1 MFRRMLLSAL
11 VVFAIAIAARSTR
24 ADDAKPIADHEEFLT
39 RKAELEQQKV
49 WLDSLTALALQVT
62 KSGSA
67 LHAAR
72 MSITDPKGAERLA
85 QFDQGIRSG
94 NLDYSTRPPESF
106 IQASL
111 IRTITSNSTD
121 KGATSREFLDVR
133 LKLVGGPRYF
143 TMANVDADML
153 AGEQRDS
160 TTLRDASFSL
170 NYVPVFSTQYRTART
185 TFVGALFRIFDG
197 TSYYG
202 LQLGGQELSRSALA
216 PSTVSGAIIWPITT
230 TFEKTFRKH
239 NGQPAG
245 LLLDFFL
252 CDGDTTSFLNKLNLR
267 GTILF
272 DLEHAQNPNY
282 RFVVEVPFARY
293 RNLP

>member
-1 MFRRMLLSAL
+1 MSRRLTLLAFVLFTGLVATRMTSAEE
-11 VVFAIAIAARSTR
+11 
-24 ADDAKPIADHEEFLT
+24 AKPIVDRDDFLA
-39 RKAELEQQKV
+39 RKAQLEQQRD
-49 WLDSLTALALQVT
+49 WLDSLNALANSNT
-62 KSGSA
+62 KASSA
-67 LHAAR
+67 LHAAQL
-72 MSITDPKGAERLA
+72 SITDPKTAARLSQYEKEVRA
-85 QFDQGIRSG
+85 GH
-94 NLDYSTRPPESF
+94 LDFSTRPPESF

-111 IRTITSNSTD
+111 IRTITSNSND

-170 NYVPVFSTQYRTART
+170 NYVPVFSTQYGTART

-197 TSYYG
+197 ISYYG
-202 LQLGGQELSRSALA
+202 LQLGGQELSRSSLA
-216 PSTVSGAIIWPITT
+216 PSTVSGAVIWPMTT
-230 TFEKTFRKH
+230 TFEKTFHKH

-272 DLEHAQNPNY
+272 DLEHAQSPNY